1 VTADFEWEKD
11 MAKLVVFGATGYA
24 GGRIGAEALRRGHE
38 VAGVARNTG
47 SVPDGVDALQGSL
60 HDEEF
65 VAQVTKGADV
75 VVVATPARE
84 IDGKKLID
92 SVPALARIA
101 RENGARLSFVGGAAS
116 LHVAEGGP
124 RLFDTPEF
132 PAEYKEEAGSHAE
145 VLSLLREQD
154 EDLDWFYVSPA
165 AVFGSWAPGERTGE
179 FRIGGDV
186 LLTDENGESKIGGDD
201 YAIAY
206 VDEIEQ
212 PKHRRARF
220 TVAY

>member
-1 VTADFEWEKD
+1 
-11 MAKLVVFGATGYA
+11 MAKLVVFGGTGYA

-38 VAGVARNTG
+38 VVGVARNAG
-47 SVPDGVDALQGSL
+47 AVPEGVEAVPGSL

-65 VAQVTKGADV
+65 VSQVVKDADV
-75 VVVATPARE
+75 IVVATPARAL
-84 IDGKKLID
+84 DGKKLID
-92 SVPALARIA
+92 AVPALARIA
-101 RENGARLSFVGGAAS
+101 RENGVRLSFVGGAAS
-116 LHVAEGGP
+116 LLVAEGGP

-132 PAEYKEEAGSHAE
+132 PAEYKEEAGNHAE
-145 VLSLLREQD
+145 VLGLLREQP

-165 AVFGSWAPGERTGE
+165 AEFGAWTPGERKGE

-186 LLTDENGESKIGGDD
+186 LVTDENGKSHIGGDD
-201 YAIAY
+201 FATAY

>member
-1 VTADFEWEKD
+1 

-24 GGRIGAEALRRGHE
+24 GGKIAAEALRRGHQ
-38 VAGVARNTG
+38 VVGVARNAG
-47 SVPDGVDALQGSL
+47 SVPEGVEEIQGSL
-60 HDEEF
+60 HDEEL
-65 VAQVTKGADV
+65 VARVVKDADV
-75 VVVATPARE
+75 VVVATPARA

-92 SVPALARIA
+92 AVPSLARIA
-101 RENGARLSFVGGAAS
+101 RENGVRLSFVGGAAS

-132 PAEYKEEAGSHAE
+132 PAEYKDEAGSHAE
-145 VLSLLREQD
+145 VLGLLREQP

-165 AVFGSWAPGERTGE
+165 AEFGAWVPGERTGK

-186 LLTDENGESKIGGDD
+186 LLTDENGRSFIGGDD
-201 YAIAY
+201 YAIAF

>member
-1 VTADFEWEKD
+1 

-24 GGRIGAEALRRGHE
+24 GGKIGAEALRRGHE
-38 VAGVARNTG
+38 VVGVARNAG
-47 SVPDGVDALQGSL
+47 SVPEGVEAQQGSL

-65 VAQVTKGADV
+65 VAQVAKDADV
-75 VVVATPARE
+75 IVVATPARA

-92 SVPALARIA
+92 AVPGLVRVA
-101 RENGARLSFVGGAAS
+101 REHSVRLSFVGGASS
-116 LHVAEGGP
+116 LLVAEGGP

-132 PAEYKEEAGSHAE
+132 PAEYKEEAGNHAE
-145 VLSLLREQD
+145 VLYLLREQP

-165 AVFGSWAPGERTGE
+165 AEFGAWTAGERTGK
-179 FRIGGDV
+179 FRLGGDI
-186 LLTDENGESKIGGDD
+186 LLTDENGKSHIGGDD

>member
-1 VTADFEWEKD
+1 
-11 MAKLVVFGATGYA
+11 MAKLVIFGGTGYA

-38 VAGVARNTG
+38 VVGVARNAG
-47 SVPDGVDALQGSL
+47 SVPEGVEARQGSL

-65 VAQVTKGADV
+65 VAQAVKGADV
-75 VVVATPARE
+75 IVVATPARE

-92 SVPALARIA
+92 AVPALARIA
-101 RENGARLSFVGGAAS
+101 SEHGVRLSFVGGAAS

-132 PAEYKEEAGSHAE
+132 PAEYKDEAGSHAE
-145 VLSLLREQD
+145 VLGLLREQP
-154 EDLDWFYVSPA
+154 ESLDWFYVSPA
-165 AVFGSWAPGERTGE
+165 AEFGAWTPGERKGE

-186 LLTDENGESKIGGDD
+186 LVSDENGKSHIGGDD
-201 YAIAY
+201 FAIAY

>member
-1 VTADFEWEKD
+1 

-24 GGRIGAEALRRGHE
+24 GGKISAEALRRGHE
-38 VAGVARNTG
+38 VVGVARNEG
-47 SVPDGVDALQGSL
+47 SVPEGVEARQGSL

-65 VAQVTKGADV
+65 VAQLAKEADV
-75 VVVATPARE
+75 LVVATPARA

-92 SVPALARIA
+92 AVPGLVRAA
-101 RENGARLSFVGGAAS
+101 RENGARLSFVGGASS
-116 LHVAEGGP
+116 LLVAEGGP

-132 PAEYKEEAGSHAE
+132 PDEYKEEAGNHAE
-145 VLSLLREQD
+145 VLYLLREQP

-165 AVFGSWAPGERTGE
+165 AEFGAWVPGERTGK
-179 FRIGGDV
+179 FRLGGDV
-186 LLTDENGESKIGGDD
+186 LVTDENGKSFIGGDD

>member
-1 VTADFEWEKD
+1 
-11 MAKLVVFGATGYA
+11 MAKLVVFGGTGYA
-24 GGRIGAEALRRGHE
+24 GGKIGAEALRRGHA
-38 VAGVARNTG
+38 VVGVARNPG
-47 SVPDGVDALQGSL
+47 AVPEGVEAVQGSL
-60 HDEEF
+60 HDEDF
-65 VAQVTKGADV
+65 VARVAKDADV
-75 VVVATPARE
+75 IVVATPARA

-92 SVPALARIA
+92 AVPALARIA
-101 RENGARLSFVGGAAS
+101 RENDVRLSFVGGAAS
-116 LHVAEGGP
+116 LLVAEGGP

-132 PAEYKEEAGSHAE
+132 PDEYKEEAGNHAE
-145 VLSLLREQD
+145 VLYLLREQP

-165 AVFGSWAPGERTGE
+165 AEFGSWAPGERTGE
-179 FRIGGDV
+179 FRLGGDILV
-186 LLTDENGESKIGGDD
+186 TDEKGASKIGGDD

>member
-1 VTADFEWEKD
+1 

-24 GGRIGAEALRRGHE
+24 GGKIAAEALRRGHE
-38 VAGVARNTG
+38 VVGVARHPG
-47 SVPDGVDALQGSL
+47 SVPEGADAVQGSL

-65 VAQVTKGADV
+65 VAQVAKDADV
-75 VVVATPARE
+75 IVVATPARA

-92 SVPALARIA
+92 AVPALARIA
-101 RENGARLSFVGGAAS
+101 RENGVRLSFVGGASS
-116 LHVAEGGP
+116 LLVAEGGP

-132 PAEYKEEAGSHAE
+132 PAEYKDEAGSHAA
-145 VLSLLREQD
+145 VLDLLREQPA
-154 EDLDWFYVSPA
+154 DLDWFYVSPA
-165 AVFGSWAPGERTGE
+165 AEFGAWVPGERTGE
-179 FRIGGDV
+179 FRLGGDI
-186 LLTDENGESKIGGDD
+186 LLTDENGKSFIGGDD

>member
-1 VTADFEWEKD
+1 
-11 MAKLVVFGATGYA
+11 MAKLVVFGGTGYA

-38 VAGVARNTG
+38 VVGVARNTG
-47 SVPDGVDALQGSL
+47 SVPEGVEAVQGSL
-60 HDEEF
+60 HDEDF
-65 VAQVTKGADV
+65 VSQVTKDADV
-75 VVVATPARE
+75 VVVATPARA

-92 SVPALARIA
+92 AVPALARIA
-101 RENGARLSFVGGAAS
+101 RENGVRLSFVGGAAS
-116 LHVAEGGP
+116 LLVAEGGP

-132 PAEYKEEAGSHAE
+132 PAEYKEEAGNHAE
-145 VLSLLREQD
+145 VLGLLREQP
-154 EDLDWFYVSPA
+154 EGLDWFYVSPA
-165 AVFGSWAPGERTGE
+165 AEFGAWTPGERKGE

-186 LLTDENGESKIGGDD
+186 LVTDENGKSHIGGDD
-201 YAIAY
+201 FATAY

>member
-1 VTADFEWEKD
+1 

-24 GGRIGAEALRRGHE
+24 GGKISAEALRRGHE
-38 VAGVARNTG
+38 VVGVARNTG
-47 SVPDGVDALQGSL
+47 SVPGGVDERRGSL

-65 VAQVTKGADV
+65 VAGLAKDADV
-75 VVVATPARE
+75 FVVATPARA
-84 IDGKKLID
+84 IDGQKLID
-92 SVPALARIA
+92 AVPALVRIA
-101 RENGARLSFVGGAAS
+101 RENGVRLSFVGGASS
-116 LHVAEGGP
+116 LYVAEGGP

-132 PAEYKEEAGSHAE
+132 PDEYKEEAGNHAE
-145 VLSLLREQD
+145 VLSLLREQP

-165 AVFGSWAPGERTGE
+165 AEFGAWAPGERTGE

-186 LLTDENGESKIGGDD
+186 LLTDENGKSAIGGDD

>member
-1 VTADFEWEKD
+1 

-38 VAGVARNTG
+38 VVGVARHAG
-47 SVPDGVDALQGSL
+47 SVPEGVEALQGSL
-60 HDEEF
+60 HDEDF
-65 VAQVTKGADV
+65 VAQVAKDADV
-75 VVVATPARE
+75 IVVATPARE
-84 IDGKKLID
+84 IEGRKLID
-92 SVPALARIA
+92 AVPALARIA
-101 RENGARLSFVGGAAS
+101 SENGVRLSFVGGAAS

-132 PAEYKEEAGSHAE
+132 PDEYKAEAGNHAE
-145 VLSLLREQD
+145 VLGLLREQP
-154 EDLDWFYVSPA
+154 ESLDWFYVSPA
-165 AVFGSWAPGERTGE
+165 AEFGAWTPGERKGE

-186 LLTDENGESKIGGDD
+186 LLTDENGKSHIGGDD
-201 YAIAY
+201 FAIAY

-212 PKHRRARF
+212 AKHRRARF

>member
-1 VTADFEWEKD
+1 
-11 MAKLVVFGATGYA
+11 MAKLVVFGGTGYA

-38 VAGVARNTG
+38 VVGVARNTG
-47 SVPDGVDALQGSL
+47 SVPEGVEAVQGSL

-65 VAQVTKGADV
+65 VSQVTKDADV
-75 VVVATPARE
+75 VVVATPARA
-84 IDGKKLID
+84 IDGRKLID
-92 SVPALARIA
+92 AVPALARIA
-101 RENGARLSFVGGAAS
+101 RENGVRLSFVGGAAS
-116 LHVAEGGP
+116 LLVADGGP

-132 PAEYKEEAGSHAE
+132 PAEYKEEAGNHAE
-145 VLSLLREQD
+145 VLGLLREQP
-154 EDLDWFYVSPA
+154 EGLDWFYVSPA
-165 AVFGSWAPGERTGE
+165 AEFGAWTSGERRGG

-186 LLTDENGESKIGGDD
+186 LVTDENGKSHIGGDD
-201 YAIAY
+201 FATAY

>member
-1 VTADFEWEKD
+1 
-11 MAKLVVFGATGYA
+11 MAKLVVFGGTGYA

-38 VAGVARNTG
+38 VVGVARNTG
-47 SVPDGVDALQGSL
+47 SVPEGVEAVQGSL

-65 VAQVTKGADV
+65 VSQVTKDADV
-75 VVVATPARE
+75 VVVATPARA
-84 IDGKKLID
+84 IDGRKLID
-92 SVPALARIA
+92 AVPALARIA
-101 RENGARLSFVGGAAS
+101 RENGVRLSFVGGAAS
-116 LHVAEGGP
+116 LLVADGGP

-132 PAEYKEEAGSHAE
+132 PAEYKEEAGNHAE
-145 VLSLLREQD
+145 VLGLLREQP
-154 EDLDWFYVSPA
+154 EGLDWFYVSPA
-165 AVFGSWAPGERTGE
+165 AEFGAWIPGERRGE

-186 LLTDENGESKIGGDD
+186 LVTDENGKSHIGGDD
-201 YAIAY
+201 FATAY

>member
-1 VTADFEWEKD
+1 
-11 MAKLVVFGATGYA
+11 MAKLVIFGGTGYA

-38 VAGVARNTG
+38 VVGVARNAG
-47 SVPDGVDALQGSL
+47 SVPEGVEARQGSL
-60 HDEEF
+60 HDEDF
-65 VAQVTKGADV
+65 VAQAAKDADV
-75 VVVATPARE
+75 IVVATPARE

-92 SVPALARIA
+92 AVPALARIA
-101 RENGARLSFVGGAAS
+101 SETGTRLSFVGGAAS

-124 RLFDTPEF
+124 RLLDTPAF
-132 PAEYKEEAGSHAE
+132 PAEYKDEAGSHAE
-145 VLSLLREQD
+145 VLGLLREQP
-154 EDLDWFYVSPA
+154 ESLDWFYVSPA
-165 AVFGSWAPGERTGE
+165 AEFGAWTPGERKGE

-186 LLTDENGESKIGGDD
+186 LVSDENGKSHIGGDD
-201 YAIAY
+201 FAIAY

>member
-1 VTADFEWEKD
+1 

-24 GGRIGAEALRRGHE
+24 GGKISAEALRRGHE
-38 VAGVARNTG
+38 VVGVARNEG
-47 SVPDGVDALQGSL
+47 SVPEGVEARQGSL

-65 VAQVTKGADV
+65 VAQLAKDADV
-75 VVVATPARE
+75 LVVATPARA

-92 SVPALARIA
+92 AVPGLVRAA
-101 RENGARLSFVGGAAS
+101 REHGARLSFVGGASS

-132 PAEYKEEAGSHAE
+132 PDEYKEEAGNHAE
-145 VLSLLREQD
+145 VLYLLREQPA
-154 EDLDWFYVSPA
+154 DLDWFYVSPA
-165 AVFGSWAPGERTGE
+165 AEFGAWVPGERTGT
-179 FRIGGDV
+179 FRLGGDV
-186 LLTDENGESKIGGDD
+186 LLTDENGKSFIGGDD

-212 PKHRRARF
+212 PKHSRARF

>member
-1 VTADFEWEKD
+1 
-11 MAKLVVFGATGYA
+11 MAKLVVFGGTGYA
-24 GGRIGAEALRRGHE
+24 GSRIGAEAVRRGHE
-38 VAGVARNTG
+38 VAGVARNPG
-47 SVPDGVDALQGSL
+47 SVPEGVEAVQGSL

-65 VAQVTKGADV
+65 VARAAKDADV
-75 VVVATPARE
+75 FVVATPARA
-84 IDGKKLID
+84 IDGEKLID
-92 SVPALARIA
+92 AVPGLVRIA
-101 RENGARLSFVGGAAS
+101 RENGVRLSFVGGAAS
-116 LHVAEGGP
+116 LLVAEGGP

-132 PAEYKEEAGSHAE
+132 PDEYKEEAGNHAE
-145 VLSLLREQD
+145 VLALLREQP

-165 AVFGSWAPGERTGE
+165 AEFGAWIPGERRGE
-179 FRIGGDV
+179 FRVGGDV
-186 LLTDENGESKIGGDD
+186 LVTDENGKSHIGGDD